1 MISIFV
7 ILNRFSR
14 YNIYMNNYK
23 KFLGAKIKDI
33 RRNRGYTQDFLS
45 ERIGIDPKHLS
56 RIECGKNSPSL
67 DLLYKICSVLKVNP
81 SVLFDESMLKSKQE
95 LICDIS
101 EILKNEPESDVRKY
115 YKILI
120 NFMN

>member
-1 MISIFV
+1 MILIFV

-95 LICDIS
+95 LIRDIS

>member
-1 MISIFV
+1 MIPIFV

-95 LICDIS
+95 LIRDIS

>member
-1 MISIFV
+1 
-7 ILNRFSR
+7 
-14 YNIYMNNYK
+14 MNNYK

-101 EILKNEPESDVRKY
+101 EFLKNEPESDVRKY

>member
-1 MISIFV
+1 MNGYKR
-7 ILNRFSR
+7 IL
-14 YNIYMNNYK
+14 
-23 KFLGAKIKDI
+23 GGKIKDL
-33 RRNRGYTQDFLS
+33 RRRCGYTQDFLS
-45 ERIGIDPKHLS
+45 EKIGIDPKHLS

-95 LICDIS
+95 LIRDIS

>member
-1 MISIFV
+1 
-7 ILNRFSR
+7 
-14 YNIYMNNYK
+14 MNNYK

-33 RRNRGYTQDFLS
+33 RRNRGYTQYFLS

-95 LICDIS
+95 LIRDIS

>member
-1 MISIFV
+1 MD
-7 ILNRFSR
+7 
-14 YNIYMNNYK
+14 NYK
-23 KFLGAKIKDI
+23 KLLGAKIKGI
-33 RRNRGYTQDFLS
+33 GGNRGYTQDFLS

-95 LICDIS
+95 LIRDIS

>member
-95 LICDIS
+95 LIRDIS

>member
-1 MISIFV
+1 
-7 ILNRFSR
+7 
-14 YNIYMNNYK
+14 MNNYK